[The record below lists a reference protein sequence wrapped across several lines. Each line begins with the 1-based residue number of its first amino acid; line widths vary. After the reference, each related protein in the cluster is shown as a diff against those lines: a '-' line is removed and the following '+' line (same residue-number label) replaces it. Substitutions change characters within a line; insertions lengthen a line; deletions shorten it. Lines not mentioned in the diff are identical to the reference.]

1 MLIEKA
7 WVKKIEELRKAIPQL
22 SDEQEIADARRRIA
36 WMEETQIAVVISE
49 EQGEVARFRH
59 WDIDI
64 APYRKLLKTGFAG
77 ADGKS
82 LSVEDAF
89 KKESHPFRVAIVCA
103 MWLTGFD
110 VPCLST
116 LYLDKPLQAHTLMQ
130 AIARAN
136 RVHEGKNNGLIID
149 YCGILKN
156 LRKALAT
163 FAGSMG
169 GDDDGEVNP
178 VKPSEELLPALA
190 SAIGLVYD
198 FLREKGAP
206 LEAVIDSTGFERN
219 AAIER
224 AKNAINENDETRKRF
239 EIMAR
244 EVFSKFKACITL
256 PGINDYRAAHGAIDI
271 IYKKLQEDRDAADI
285 SHIIQQ
291 LHSVIEPAITV
302 RPQSGTESRIY
313 DISAIDFDLLRREFE
328 RHTPNKQTAVHNL
341 KDAIDKRLA
350 QMLAQN
356 PLRTNFQ
363 KRYEEIVAEY
373 NGEKDRVTIE
383 ATFEALMR
391 FVRDLDEEAKR
402 AMRDGLD
409 EETQTLF
416 DMLKKKDLNKKDIDR
431 IKKVAV
437 ELHAILLRKKAE
449 IDEWRAKEQTRDE
462 MRMTIQDFLYNDMT
476 GLPESYTDREIIE
489 KADAI
494 YGWAY
499 RAYA

>member
-1 MLIEKA
+1 
-7 WVKKIEELRKAIPQL
+7 
-22 SDEQEIADARRRIA
+22 
-36 WMEETQIAVVISE
+36 
-49 EQGEVARFRH
+49 
-59 WDIDI
+59 
-64 APYRKLLKTGFAG
+64 
-77 ADGKS
+77 
-82 LSVEDAF
+82 
-89 KKESHPFRVAIVCA
+89 
-103 MWLTGFD
+103 
-110 VPCLST
+110 
-116 LYLDKPLQAHTLMQ
+116 
-130 AIARAN
+130 
-136 RVHEGKNNGLIID
+136 
-149 YCGILKN
+149 
-156 LRKALAT
+156 
-163 FAGSMG
+163 
-169 GDDDGEVNP
+169 
-178 VKPSEELLPALA
+178 LLPALA

-206 LEAVIDSTGFERN
+206 LETVIDSTGFERN

-224 AKNAINENDETRKRF
+224 TKNAINENDETRKRF

-256 PGINDYRAAHGAIDI
+256 PGINDYRPAHGAIDI

-302 RPQSGTESRIY
+302 RPQSGDESRIY

-350 QMLAQN
+350 RMLAQN

-373 NGEKDRVTIE
+373 NGEKDRATIE

-391 FVRDLDEEAKR
+391 FVRDLDEEVKR

-416 DMLKKKDLNKKDIDR
+416 DILRKKDLDKKDIDR

-449 IDEWRAKEQTRDE
+449 IEEWRAKETTRDE
-462 MRMTIQDFLYNDMT
+462 IRGTVYDFLYSDKT
-476 GLPESYTDREIIE
+476 GLPESYTDQEIVE